1 MVKMSRAPAGA
12 ATSSVDGVANRV
24 AGVTAAAA
32 AAAGS
37 NIGLQRQH
45 NGSEQ

>member
-24 AGVTAAAA
+24 AAAA

-37 NIGLQRQH
+37 NVGLQRQH